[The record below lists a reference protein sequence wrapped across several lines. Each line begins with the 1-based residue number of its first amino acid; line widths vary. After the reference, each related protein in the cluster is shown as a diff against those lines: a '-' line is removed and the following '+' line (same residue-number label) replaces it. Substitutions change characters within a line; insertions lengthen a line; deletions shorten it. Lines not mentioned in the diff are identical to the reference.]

1 MKKNWILEVKKKT
14 GEYCE
19 TAIGAMIVQRA
30 LISNHQRKV
39 YHLSKTMAKTMARRN
54 VEWLQ
59 GTLSRLAVLEVL
71 LKRRRI
77 LGKIVWWLYNRM
89 VEQMK
94 KPLTMRPVPGAGFL
108 KDTKPMEGAAD
119 VLESADKNVEPAPQ
133 TQG

>member
-1 MKKNWILEVKKKT
+1 MRKNWILEAKKKT
-14 GEYCE
+14 SEYCE

-30 LISNHQRKV
+30 LINNRQRKM
-39 YHLSKTMAKTMARRN
+39 YRLSKTMAKTMARGN

-59 GTLSRLAVLEVL
+59 GTLSRLAVLEIL

-77 LGKIVWWLYNRM
+77 LGKIVWWLYKRM

-94 KPLTMRPVPGAGFL
+94 KPLPMR
-108 KDTKPMEGAAD
+108 PMEGAAD
-119 VLESADKNVEPAPQ
+119 VPESAEKNAEPAPQ